1 MASLG
6 IYKKKKKKENPSGI
20 HIKKS
25 ILNFPIKS
33 VGGVYP

>member
-6 IYKKKKKKENPSGI
+6 IYKKKKKENPSGI
-20 HIKKS
+20 YIKKS

-33 VGGVYP
+33 VGGFIPK